1 MFKKL
6 FLLVIYSII
15 PVQVFSQVVYSLGD
29 EKAYISQL
37 EQQTQQAQSDSMR
50 AAAYFRLSLFYRRI
64 NDLQKANDAYQKGAR
79 LGQKYPFLKAAS
91 SYYQTISQ
99 FATTDI
105 FTLEKNIR
113 KADSL
118 LQPFKNAEAYKLRG
132 VLWHTYGII
141 QQIKGDEKGAMD
153 AFVNKAVPYSQQ
165 SGDGIVLGKAYK
177 GIGIIFMNLDQRDK
191 AASYLQQSI
200 QSEEKAFSD
209 NPLREVEL
217 VETYITAGENY
228 VYLKQYKAA
237 KEVLDKAQA
246 ILTQHPASNLYL
258 IYYYAEG
265 IYFDHLNQHQRAI
278 DSFDKGITLSK
289 YLSAVHALNR
299 LFHAKYKA
307 LSNQKEYKKAVLV
320 LNELIENPALLIQDR
335 KLYYKEMYTTYAQ
348 LNDTQKAYQ
357 WAKQYIILSDSLYET
372 KFQKDIVELET
383 KYKNAENEKKIAVL
397 QAAKEKSA
405 LESKNQRLL
414 TGLLGASSLV
424 LLSTA
429 LFALV
434 LYRNSRKLSQQ
445 KELNY
450 QQQLKETKQTQ
461 QIQLTQA
468 LMQGEEKE
476 RKRLATDLHDGLG
489 GMLAGIKINL
499 SRIAGNDG
507 RSGSELDKILN
518 QLDVSTNEL
527 RRIAR
532 NMMPESLLQLGLESA
547 LRDMCDS
554 MTTDK
559 TQISFEAFDIDTKLP
574 KETQV
579 NIYRIVQELLTN
591 SIKHANA
598 SEIIVQCS
606 QNESIFF
613 ITLEDN
619 GQGFDPV
626 AKGQKSG
633 IGLTNIQNRVEYLK
647 GKLDISSALSEGTTI
662 NIEFDVAY

>member
-1 MFKKL
+1 MLKKL
-6 FLLVIYSII
+6 FLLVIYSVISF
-15 PVQVFSQVVYSLGD
+15 QVFSQVVYSLGD
-29 EKAYISQL
+29 ERGYISQL

-177 GIGIIFMNLDQRDK
+177 GVGIIFMNLDQREK
-191 AASYLQQSI
+191 AASYLLQSV
-200 QSEEKAFSD
+200 QSEEKAPSD
-209 NPLREVEL
+209 NPLRQVEL

-237 KEVLDKAQA
+237 KEVLNKAQS
-246 ILTQHPASNLYL
+246 ILKNYPRSNLYL

-265 IYFDHLNQHQRAI
+265 IYFDHLNQHQQAI
-278 DSFDKGITLSK
+278 DSFDKGITLAK
-289 YLSAVHALNR
+289 NLSALHALNR

-357 WAKQYIILSDSLYET
+357 WAKQYITLSDSLYET

-414 TGLLGASSLV
+414 TGLLGVSSLV

-429 LFALV
+429 LFALA

-591 SIKHANA
+591 AIKHANA

-626 AKGQKSG
+626 AKGLKSG

>member
-6 FLLVIYSII
+6 FLLVIYSVISF
-15 PVQVFSQVVYSLGD
+15 QVFSQIVYSLGD

-64 NDLQKANDAYQKGAR
+64 NDLQKANDAYQQGAR

-132 VLWHTYGII
+132 VLWHSYGII

-177 GIGIIFMNLDQRDK
+177 GVGIIFMNLDQREK
-191 AASYLQQSI
+191 AASYLLQSV
-200 QSEEKAFSD
+200 QSEEKAPSD
-209 NPLREVEL
+209 NPLRQVEL

-237 KEVLDKAQA
+237 KEVLNKAQS
-246 ILTQHPASNLYL
+246 ILKNYPTSNLYL

-265 IYFDHLNQHQRAI
+265 IYFDRLNQHQQAI
-278 DSFDKGITLSK
+278 DSFDKGITLAK
-289 YLSAVHALNR
+289 NLSAVHALNR

-320 LNELIENPALLIQDR
+320 LNELIENPALLIQDK

-348 LNDTQKAYQ
+348 LNDTRQAYQ
-357 WAKQYIILSDSLYET
+357 WAKQYITLSDSLYET

-499 SRIAGNDG
+499 SRIASNDSH
-507 RSGSELDKILN
+507 SGSELDKILN

-554 MTTDK
+554 MSTDK

-591 SIKHANA
+591 AIKHANA

-647 GKLDISSALSEGTTI
+647 GKLDISSTLSEGTTI